1 MNDDATLLRLYA
13 TEGSQPAFTELVHR
27 HVDLVYGA
35 AMRRVG
41 GDAHRATEVAQEVF
55 TALARSAGKLSRH
68 TILPAWLH
76 TATRNAALNFMISE
90 KRRLARETA
99 ALSLES
105 ATGAGSPVPEWGQV
119 RPLLDSAIDELS
131 ETERAAVVLRFLE
144 HRPFAEI
151 AAVIRV
157 SEDAARMRT
166 DRALDKL
173 RAALARRGIT
183 STAAALGGLVSS
195 QPLMSAPS
203 GLAST
208 LASHSLAAGG
218 ASLLAA
224 TLTSFMT
231 TKLITTAL
239 LSAFLAFAGGAYV
252 GFKHEKPV
260 SSPAI
265 PTVFPGQSDSI
276 ASLSADNKRL
286 QEQVVGLRES
296 ISRLDSANAGLAA
309 NSAAPAPRSPA
320 PKSPNIGLPVY
331 ELQKSV
337 LNNLRQIE
345 SARAQYLLEHGRPAG
360 SIRDLVGVGRYIKT
374 VRTVGGEDYSAL
386 SMADDQPLTVTTPD
400 GVSIT
405 YDPSGVTTTKPDVP
419 PAILRVQELGTRVQS
434 SAMKAVEAYRAAHS
448 GNGPPNEEAI
458 LPFFS
463 TPQEGADYVE
473 FMEAK
478 KAAGL

>member
-13 TEGSQPAFTELVHR
+13 TEGSQPAFTELVRR

-41 GDAHRATEVAQEVF
+41 GDIHRATEVSQEVF
-55 TALARSAGKLSRH
+55 TALARSAGKLSHH

-76 TATRNAALNFMISE
+76 TASRNAALNLMISE
-90 KRRLARETA
+90 QRRLARETA

-105 ATGAGSPVPEWGQV
+105 ATGAGSAVPDWEQV

-131 ETERAAVVLRFLE
+131 ETDRAAVVLRFLE
-144 HRPFAEI
+144 RRPFAEI

-173 RAALARRGIT
+173 RGALARRGIT
-183 STAAALGGLVSS
+183 STAAALGALVSS
-195 QPLMSAPS
+195 QPLISAPA

-218 ASLLAA
+218 AGLFAA
-224 TLTSFMT
+224 ALTSFMT

-239 LSAFLAFAGGAYV
+239 LSAFVAFAGGAYV
-252 GFKHEKPV
+252 GVKHEKPV
-260 SSPAI
+260 PAPEI
-265 PTVFPGQSDSI
+265 PTVAPSQSDLI

-286 QEQVVGLRES
+286 QEQLAGLREN
-296 ISRLDSANAGLAA
+296 IGRLNSANAVLVAQ
-309 NSAAPAPRSPA
+309 SAAPAPRSAA

-337 LNNLRQIE
+337 LNNLRQIAA
-345 SARAQYLLEHGRPAG
+345 ARDQYSLENGRPAG
-360 SIRDLVGVGRYIKT
+360 SIRDLVGVGRYVKT

-386 SMADDQPLTVTTPD
+386 SMATDQPLTVTTPD

-405 YDPSGVTTTKPDVP
+405 FDPSGAMTTKPDLP
-419 PAILRVQELGTRVQS
+419 PAVLHAQDLGNRVQS
-434 SAMKAVEAYRAAHS
+434 SALKAIEAFRTAH
-448 GNGPPNEEAI
+448 NGSSPPNEEAI